1 MKRPVHFEILAD
13 DPEKAADFYRQV
25 FEWDISTWG
34 GEQAYWLVTTGP
46 DDEPG
51 INGAIMHRHL
61 DQAVV
66 NTQEVESLADA
77 LERIDGAGG
86 KVVQGPN
93 EIPGVGT
100 HAYCADPEGTLF
112 GVLEPVREDEN

>member
-1 MKRPVHFEILAD
+1 MKRTVHFEILAD

-34 GEQAYWLVTTGP
+34 GEQAYWLVNTGP

-51 INGAIMHRHL
+51 INGAIMQRHF

-66 NTQEVESLADA
+66 NTQEVESLAEA
-77 LERIDGAGG
+77 LEHIDGAGG

-100 HAYCADPEGTLF
+100 HAYCADPEGNLF
-112 GVLEPVREDEN
+112 GVLEPVQEDQD